1 MIRKHGLSPLGI
13 DRVDTERLLCQE
25 HNSSLRPGA
34 SYLWKLLPILLSA
47 KTGQAMSKLVRVI
60 DGAFDTSHALR
71 KTEGDVRLGQSV
83 TAAIDVIKQ
92 PAMTGSLVGT

>member
-1 MIRKHGLSPLGI
+1 
-13 DRVDTERLLCQE
+13 
-25 HNSSLRPGA
+25 
-34 SYLWKLLPILLSA
+34 
-47 KTGQAMSKLVRVI
+47 MSKLVRVI